1 MAKPKYSLNLA
12 EPSFLSA
19 KFPLVVLV
27 THDMHSGTSWHAVS
41 YFTLWNGL
49 NWLLLA
55 HLILR
60 PTILA
65 CGR

>member
-19 KFPLVVLV
+19 KFLLVVLV
-27 THDMHSGTSWHAVS
+27 TLDMHYGTSWHAVY
-41 YFTLWNGL
+41 YFILWDGL

-55 HLILR
+55 HLILS
-60 PTILA
+60 PTISA
-65 CGR
+65 C